1 MTAPGVAEAMARVRR
16 AWFLPPAVA
25 ARAGEDAPLRIGHGA
40 TCSQPTTVAHL
51 LTHLD
56 ARPGE
61 RVLDL
66 GSGSAWTTAL
76 LAALVGPRGVVVGV
90 ELEPAL
96 VAAGRAHLVAAAAHG
111 LDVSAAR
118 IEQAAPGVLGW
129 PAGAPYRRILVSAE
143 ARHVPDE
150 LVAQLTDHGRMVIPV
165 GRRLLV
171 VDRHGD
177 ALRTRDVGAY
187 RFVPLR

>member
-1 MTAPGVAEAMARVRR
+1 MTTPLVTDTMARVRR
-16 AWFLPPAVA
+16 AWFLPPTVA
-25 ARAGEDAPLRIGHGA
+25 SRAGEDVPLRIGHGA

-51 LTHLD
+51 LTQLD
-56 ARPGE
+56 AQPGE

-66 GSGSAWTTAL
+66 GSGSGWTTAL
-76 LAALVGPRGVVVGV
+76 LATLVGPGGAVVGV

-96 VAAGRAHLVAAAAHG
+96 VTLGRAHLVAAATHG

-118 IEQAAPGVLGW
+118 IEQATPGVLGW
-129 PAGAPYRRILVSAE
+129 PDGAPYRRILVSAE
-143 ARHVPDE
+143 ARHVPTE

-165 GRRLLV
+165 RRRLLV